1 MDILEQGIL
10 MFEPHRH
17 SAGYLLYRLH
27 AATVVGLIVLFI
39 VYPKVRRILF
49 VLFIPFFAVHV
60 LYGSCPVTR
69 VERRLH
75 GENITVIDPLILLFA
90 LPITRATRDTTQV
103 ILSTLV
109 FVGMLLLL

>member
-27 AATVVGLIVLFI
+27 AATVIAVLVLFI
-39 VYPKVRRILF
+39 LYPKLRRILF

-60 LYGSCPVTR
+60 LYRSCPVTK

-75 GENITVIDPLILLFA
+75 GENITVLDPVIQLFS
-90 LPITRATRDTTQV
+90 LPVTRCTRDTTQV
-103 ILSTLV
+103 VLSTLV